1 MVKSDAWQR
10 LPASKELPCSDNTLV
25 DNEDQ
30 SSSQFFI
37 FLLEFIWKNY
47 IDGMLSK
54 PTLLPSRLKVRWFL
68 ASLAPK
74 QHDTV

>member
-10 LPASKELPCSDNTLV
+10 LPASEELPCSDNTLV

-30 SSSQFFI
+30 SFI
-37 FLLEFIWKNY
+37 PIFYILTRIYLENY